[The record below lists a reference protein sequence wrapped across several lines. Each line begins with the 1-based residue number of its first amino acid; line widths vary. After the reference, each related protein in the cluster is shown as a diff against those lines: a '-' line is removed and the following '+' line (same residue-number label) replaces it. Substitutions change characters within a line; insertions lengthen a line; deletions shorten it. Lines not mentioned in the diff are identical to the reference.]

1 MYKRNLLRV
10 VYNNGLVKYTL
21 SLLNFSSST
30 HVSFVFLVHLPSAQG
45 THHRFVEGSPIL
57 RCKVW
62 PTLQLSL
69 FDYIFHKFS
78 EDLKQRV
85 WRGSHSCAATLFT
98 QQIRTPRSL
107 MLTTGAIGLQISTL
121 PVIFSLWASPISKLL
136 TISSAHKFNL
146 LIFIWYL
153 RLSSTRIYT
162 THRFFYLD
170 QGSTQTQ
177 AFS

>member
-1 MYKRNLLRV
+1 
-10 VYNNGLVKYTL
+10 
-21 SLLNFSSST
+21 
-30 HVSFVFLVHLPSAQG
+30 
-45 THHRFVEGSPIL
+45 
-57 RCKVW
+57 
-62 PTLQLSL
+62 
-69 FDYIFHKFS
+69 
-78 EDLKQRV
+78 
-85 WRGSHSCAATLFT
+85 
-98 QQIRTPRSL
+98 